1 LNKVRILRHIGLTL
15 PGTLVAN
22 VSPTRCATVS
32 IDDLRLAGTA
42 YDSNTLRIIANAN
55 GGVSVAVS
63 SLAMQ

>member
-1 LNKVRILRHIGLTL
+1 L
-15 PGTLVAN
+15 PG
-22 VSPTRCATVS
+22 
-32 IDDLRLAGTA
+32 